1 MELMSEGGLKERII
15 RVGKKLKHPNH
26 SEDALLKDL
35 EETTNCLAMV
45 KQSNKYIIHSL
56 MFQLIKPKIFGH
68 EDVRVKIMVVTC
80 IAEVTRITT
89 PNLPY
94 SDDIMRDIFEHM
106 VRSFQ
111 GLWNVTSPY
120 YSKRVKIL
128 ETMAK

>member
-1 MELMSEGGLKERII
+1 
-15 RVGKKLKHPNH
+15 
-26 SEDALLKDL
+26 
-35 EETTNCLAMV
+35 
-45 KQSNKYIIHSL
+45 
-56 MFQLIKPKIFGH
+56 IFWH

-80 IAEVTRITT
+80 IAEVTRVTA

-94 SDDIMRDIFEHM
+94 NDDIMRDIFEHM
-106 VRSFQ
+106 VGSFQ

>member
-1 MELMSEGGLKERII
+1 DKRLSGTMELMSEGGLKERII
-15 RVGKKLKHPNH
+15 RVGKKLKHPHH

-45 KQSNKYIIHSL
+45 EQSDKYMIHSL
-56 MFQLIKPKIFGH
+56 MFQLIKPKIFWH

-80 IAEVTRITT
+80 IAEVTRVTT

-106 VRSFQ
+106 VGSFQ

-120 YSKRVKIL
+120 YSKR
-128 ETMAK
+128 